1 MVPGKGRFRPGGV
14 RIKAGLTRSGQ
25 KKYRA
30 GGETAEKAGLARS
43 GQKEKPLWQRTK
55 TGPAAYANRTREEK
69 ERHYH
74 CARGGHFYTGAA
86 KNFLR

>member
-30 GGETAEKAGLARS
+30 GGETAEKAGLAETARKKNRR
-43 GQKEKPLWQRTK
+43 GRDRKR
-55 TGPAAYANRTREEK
+55 ARRHCANRTREEK

-74 CARGGHFYTGAA
+74 CARGAHLYTGAA